1 MRADCSF
8 GSDATIRL
16 QEAAVVVENSNV
28 RVENV
33 AIEFEN
39 DSRLV
44 AQQNPLWMTRFELP
58 GGWQEQLGASRLVV
72 TGATNTSRTLYLSP
86 VGTNETLTSLSLP
99 QLGQVDRGIVWQ
111 RVPRTV
117 ANATTDP
124 VAIVGLIFLIATFLA
139 AAIWLVDIWRRRR
152 AGKTDDALH

>member
-1 MRADCSF
+1 MQND
-8 GSDATIRL
+8 
-16 QEAAVVVENSNV
+16 AVVVENSNI
-28 RVENV
+28 RIENV

-39 DSRLV
+39 DSRIV
-44 AQQNPLWMTRFELP
+44 AQQSPIWMTRFELP
-58 GGWQEQLGASRLVV
+58 GGWQEMSGAARLVV

-86 VGTNETLTSLSLP
+86 VGSNGTLTELSLP
-99 QLGQVDRGIVWQ
+99 QLGVVDRGMVWI

-139 AAIWLVDIWRRRR
+139 AVIWLGDIWRRRR